1 MITESNEINVACRPV
16 ANTHFGS
23 NDTTVG
29 AAVEESTNKVTQGAC
44 TVGVD
49 AVNGDGVT

>member
-1 MITESNEINVACRPV
+1 MITESNEVDVARCLV
-16 ANTHFGS
+16 ANTHVGS

-29 AAVEESTNKVTQGAC
+29 TAVEESTNKVTQGAC

-49 AVNGDGVT
+49 AINGDGVT